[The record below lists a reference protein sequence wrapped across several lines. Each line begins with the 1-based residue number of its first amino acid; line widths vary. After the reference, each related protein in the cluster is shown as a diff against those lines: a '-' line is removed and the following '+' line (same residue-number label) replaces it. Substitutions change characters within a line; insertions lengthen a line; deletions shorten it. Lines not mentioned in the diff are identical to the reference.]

1 MLEDSEADLC
11 CIPSQQQIKIT
22 LVVCD
27 VFTFRGGLFTFS
39 GLDLYIFFRSLFAHI
54 NAYISNQVAQL
65 NQSLCPPKFIWSS

>member
-1 MLEDSEADLC
+1 MLHTKSTAN
-11 CIPSQQQIKIT
+11 QNN

-54 NAYISNQVAQL
+54 NA
-65 NQSLCPPKFIWSS
+65 